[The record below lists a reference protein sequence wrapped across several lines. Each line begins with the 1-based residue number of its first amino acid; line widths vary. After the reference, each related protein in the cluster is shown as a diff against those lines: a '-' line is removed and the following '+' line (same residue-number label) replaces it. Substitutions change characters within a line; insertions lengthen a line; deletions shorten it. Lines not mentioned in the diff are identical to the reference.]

1 MKKVVFL
8 LAALLIGSILFSQTG
23 QVDVT
28 VTGIEVEKG
37 GVIKIGVYETNGF
50 PIVGNEVTGKD
61 IKVTDTGVT
70 VTIKDIPVGTYALAI
85 FQDTNSD
92 GKLNSNLFGAPKEPY
107 GFSKNRYGTF
117 GPPDFEDVSFK
128 IESDNSTSLTIN
140 LE

>member
-1 MKKVVFL
+1 MKKPGFLFIVFF
-8 LAALLIGSILFSQTG
+8 LATNLFAQTG

-28 VTGIEVEKG
+28 ISGIEVEKG
-37 GVIKIGVYETNGF
+37 GIVKIGVYNTDGF

-61 IKVTDTGVT
+61 IKVTESKVR
-70 VTIKDIPVGTYALAI
+70 VTIEDLPIGAYALAI

-107 GFSKNRYGTF
+107 GFSRNRYGTF